1 MKLSLLKV
9 APSLL
14 SIAAMLACGSDST
27 APRATVAG
35 SYSATEFT
43 TTGSSGQ
50 TNQIQA
56 GSTVFL
62 NLSGNGTLSGHLHL
76 AATNFNPV
84 FDADMAGTWTQVGS
98 TVTFSQTADTFI
110 RDMTFDVVANG
121 NRWQL
126 LGSQVFSGTEV
137 KIKLDQLSGI
147 D

>member
-1 MKLSLLKV
+1 MKQSLMKLG
-9 APSLL
+9 PSLL
-14 SIAAMLACGSDST
+14 GVAAILACGSDST
-27 APRATVAG
+27 APTATVTG
-35 SYSATEFT
+35 TYSATEFT

-50 TNQIQA
+50 TNQILV

-76 AATNFNPV
+76 AATNANPV

-110 RDMTFDVVANG
+110 RNMTFDVVTNG

-126 LGSQVFSGTEV
+126 VGNQVFSGTQIQ
-137 KIKLDQLSGI
+137 IKLDQLSAI